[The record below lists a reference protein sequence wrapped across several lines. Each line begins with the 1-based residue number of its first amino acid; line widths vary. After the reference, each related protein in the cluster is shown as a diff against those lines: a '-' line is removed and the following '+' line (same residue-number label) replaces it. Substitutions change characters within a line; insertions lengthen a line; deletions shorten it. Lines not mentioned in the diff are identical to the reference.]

1 MVRKYHHNVHFVFMF
16 SMLIVVGSNLR
27 AEPSLAEIQAL
38 QSKKIELLAEN
49 QKLIESINIEI
60 ERAAIEHEANLE
72 EIDSLTKY
80 NANLSEQIKS
90 QKKQI
95 EIARNSISKIIET
108 ERKIPKLFLDMIED
122 LERSIDKSLP
132 FQKVIRTNQIKDLYV
147 LIKRP
152 EISIAEKFQKIL
164 TAYEKENRYGKTIAA
179 YNETITIG
187 NEEVRAEI
195 LRVGRLALFYSTFS
209 KEKIGMWDGSK
220 KAWTDLNRPLFK
232 QSIQTALSIAKNQEP
247 PRLIT
252 LPFQSALIKIAGEK

>member
-1 MVRKYHHNVHFVFMF
+1 M
-16 SMLIVVGSNLR
+16 VVGSNLR

-108 ERKIPKLFLDMIED
+108 ERKIPHPSCGGHILQA
-122 LERSIDKSLP
+122 KS
-132 FQKVIRTNQIKDLYV
+132 
-147 LIKRP
+147 
-152 EISIAEKFQKIL
+152 
-164 TAYEKENRYGKTIAA
+164 
-179 YNETITIG
+179 
-187 NEEVRAEI
+187 
-195 LRVGRLALFYSTFS
+195 
-209 KEKIGMWDGSK
+209 
-220 KAWTDLNRPLFK
+220 
-232 QSIQTALSIAKNQEP
+232 
-247 PRLIT
+247 
-252 LPFQSALIKIAGEK
+252 